1 MTLTNIFR
9 YRTAFTGV
17 LVASALFLDG
27 GVALAAA
34 RMPGSSGGATQPK
47 DGPAPCSPNVVVT
60 TNADSGPGSLRQ
72 AIADACSGGTI
83 TFDMSQVVSPITL
96 TSPLVANQELTIN
109 GPGASQLTVSGND
122 EVAVF
127 QTTVA
132 SPGVVTL
139 SGLSLTLGSSSGGGA
154 GISHNGSGTLV
165 ITASIVSH
173 NRTMARGGGV
183 TNNGSGIINVIDS
196 TLSNNHAFT
205 GGCGIFNS
213 GTGTVNVTNSTLDG
227 NSAASLGSWGGGIL
241 NYSTG
246 TVNVTNST
254 LSNNNANTGAGIRN
268 ESTGTVNITNST
280 ISHNVATGASVLRP
294 DRLLRPSLEPPS
306 FGGGLSNF
314 STGPFRLRNTIV
326 ALNFA
331 NPGGQDVE
339 GAFTTLG
346 HNLIGTNSGSTGFTP
361 GMNGDLVGTS
371 GSHIDP
377 RLGPLTDNGGPT
389 ATRMLMD
396 DSPARDAGDNT
407 AITNPPF
414 PGPPFTDQR
423 GPGFPRIL
431 NNTVDIGSVEATPLP
446 TPTPTP
452 TPIATPSP
460 TATPSPSPAQALN
473 ISTRLR
479 VETGDEVM
487 IGGFI
492 ITGNAPKP
500 VVLRGMGPSL
510 SPTGLSDV
518 LADPVLELHGPN
530 GALIMRNDNWKDDQ
544 RSLIEGTI
552 FQPTDDRESV
562 IVATLQPGLHT
573 AVLSGKAQT
582 TGIALVEVYDNDQ
595 AADSQL
601 ANISTRGF
609 VQTGD
614 KVMIGGFILGA
625 GTADTRVAI
634 RGIGPSLSQF
644 GLSNFLADPTLEL
657 RNSNGALLAAN
668 DNWQDDPEQAA
679 QLTASGLGLQDPRE
693 SGIFASPPPGAYT
706 AILAG
711 KNGGTGIG
719 LSEIYNLR

>member
-1 MTLTNIFR
+1 VIPTNIFR
-9 YRTAFTGV
+9 YRIALIVVF
-17 LVASALFLDG
+17 AAHALFLG
-27 GVALAAA
+27 GGATMAAAA
-34 RMPGSSGGATQPK
+34 RLPENSSGATHK
-47 DGPAPCSPNVVVT
+47 DGLATCSPSVVVT
-60 TNADSGPGSLRQ
+60 TNADNGSGSLRQ
-72 AIADACSGGTI
+72 AIAEACSGGTI
-83 TFDMSQVVSPITL
+83 TFDMNQVVSPITL
-96 TSPLVANQELTIN
+96 LSGPLVANQALTIS
-109 GPGASQLTVSGND
+109 GPGASQLTVSAND
-122 EVAVF
+122 QTAVF
-127 QTTVA
+127 QATVA

-139 SGLSLTLGSSSGGGA
+139 SGLSLTHGSSSAGGA
-154 GISHNGSGTLV
+154 GISHSGNGTLN
-165 ITASIVSH
+165 ITASVVSD
-173 NRTMARGGGV
+173 NRTEMSGGGV
-183 TNNGSGIINVIDS
+183 SNNGPGIINVNDS
-196 TLSNNHAFT
+196 TLNQNFCLA
-205 GGCGIFNS
+205 GGCGVFNS
-213 GTGTVNVTNSTLDG
+213 
-227 NSAASLGSWGGGIL
+227 
-241 NYSTG
+241 STG

-254 LSNNNANTGAGIRN
+254 LSNNGAFSFGSSGGGILNSSTGIVNVTNSTLSNNNANSGAGILN
-268 ESTGTVNITNST
+268 GSSGTVNITNST
-280 ISHNVATGASVLRP
+280 ISHNFATGASNLGSHQ
-294 DRLLRPSLEPPS
+294 LLRPSLDPPA
-306 FGGGLSNF
+306 FGGGLFNS
-314 STGPFRLRNTIV
+314 STGPFRIRNSIV
-326 ALNFA
+326 ALNSA
-331 NPGGQDVE
+331 TGEGPDVN

-371 GSHIDP
+371 PPIDP
-377 RLGPLTDNGGPT
+377 RLGPLADNGGPT
-389 ATRMLMD
+389 LTRMLQD
-396 DSPARDAGDNT
+396 DSPARDAGDNS

-414 PGPPFTDQR
+414 TGPPFTDQR
-423 GPGFPRIL
+423 GQGFPRIL
-431 NNTVDIGSVEATPLP
+431 NNTVDMGSVEATPLP
-446 TPTPTP
+446 TPT
-452 TPIATPSP
+452 P

-492 ITGNAPKP
+492 ITGNAFKP

-510 SPTGLSDV
+510 SAVGLTDV
-518 LADPVLELHGPN
+518 LADPVLELRGSN

-544 RSLIEGTI
+544 RALIEGTI

-562 IVATLQPGLHT
+562 IVATLQPGLYT

-582 TGIALVEVYDNDQ
+582 SGIGLVEVYDNDR

-614 KVMIGGFILGA
+614 RVMIGGFILGG
-625 GTADTRVAI
+625 GTADTRLAI

-719 LSEIYNLR
+719 LVEVYNLQ